1 MEDKNVNRHSF
12 SGKRI
17 PHVTIKPDMNV
28 SELIELFASAG
39 YNARK
44 LGEAAELFYKMID
57 DNATICLT
65 ISGAMTPLGYG
76 GLVKELIE
84 RGFVDWIIS
93 TGANIYHEEHF
104 AWDLPVRQ
112 GHYDVDD
119 DILHNKDIVRIYDV
133 YIRGEG
139 TLHAQD
145 RVLQEVFNSELQDR
159 PFTTSEFSHV
169 LGKHTK
175 KSKFPDKSFIA
186 AAYDY
191 DVPVYISTLKDSS
204 LALDLIP
211 LRLEGKKFL
220 LDFVREITEQ
230 AAIVYSSHKSG
241 ALEIGGGVPKNTAQ
255 QTGPALDQILQVNHG
270 GLDYIIQ
277 LTDARPDTGGLSGAT
292 LQEGKS
298 WGKVK
303 TSHENLITVYGDA
316 SISFPL
322 LCLYAISK
330 HKPRQPKRI
339 YSKLDQYYEK
349 LKSIYE
355 SGKTP
360 QRKKAIRKTF

>member
-1 MEDKNVNRHSF
+1 MNDNMNWHSF
-12 SGKRI
+12 NGKRI
-17 PHVTIKPDMNV
+17 PHASINPDMNV

-57 DNATICLT
+57 DDATICLT
-65 ISGAMTPLGYG
+65 ISGAMTPIGYG
-76 GLVKELIE
+76 GLIKNLIE
-84 RGFVDWIIS
+84 RAFVDWVIT

-104 AWDLPVRQ
+104 AWDLPIRQ
-112 GHYDVDD
+112 GHSNVDD
-119 DILHNKDIVRIYDV
+119 DILHTKDIVRIYDV
-133 YIRGEG
+133 YIKGEG

-145 RVLQEVFNSELQDR
+145 KVIQEAVNSELLANS
-159 PFTTSEFSHV
+159 FTTAEFV
-169 LGKHTK
+169 RILGKHAK
-175 KSKFPDKSFIA
+175 RSKCPDRSFIV

-191 DVPVYISTLKDSS
+191 DVPVYVSTLKDSS

-211 LRLEGKKFL
+211 LRLEGKAFL
-220 LDFVREITEQ
+220 LDIIREITEQ
-230 AAIVYSSHKSG
+230 AAIVYNSHKAG

-255 QTGPALDQILQVNHG
+255 QTSPALDQILQVNHG
-270 GLDYIIQ
+270 GIDYIIQ

-330 HKPRQPKRI
+330 HEPRKHKRI
-339 YSKLDQYYEK
+339 YNKLGDYYSKLK
-349 LKSIYE
+349 TAYE
-355 SGKTP
+355 SERVP
-360 QRKKAIRKTF
+360 QKK

>member
-1 MEDKNVNRHSF
+1 
-12 SGKRI
+12 
-17 PHVTIKPDMNV
+17 MNV

-44 LGEAAELFYKMID
+44 LGEAAELFYRMID
-57 DNATICLT
+57 DDATICLT
-65 ISGAMTPLGYG
+65 IAGAMTPIGYG
-76 GLVKELIE
+76 GLIKELIE

-119 DILHNKDIVRIYDV
+119 DLLHNKDIVRIYDV

-145 RVLQEVFNSELQDR
+145 RVLQEAFNSELQDR
-159 PFTTSEFSHV
+159 PFTTAEFSRMI
-169 LGKHTK
+169 GKHAK
-175 KSKFPDKSFIA
+175 KSKFPDRSFIV

-211 LRLEGKKFL
+211 LRLEGKPFL
-220 LDFVREITEQ
+220 MDFVREITEQ
-230 AAIVYSSHKSG
+230 AAIVYNSRKSG

-303 TSHENLITVYGDA
+303 TSHENLVTVYGDA

-322 LCLYAISK
+322 LCAYVVAK
-330 HKPRQPKRI
+330 HEPRQPKRI
-339 YSKLDQYYEK
+339 YSKLRDYYEK
-349 LKSIYE
+349 LKEVYE
-355 SGKTP
+355 MEKTP
-360 QRKKAIRKTF
+360 QRKIR